1 MPNWCEG
8 TLKIR
13 GDYEAIKRFA
23 DQGIQKT
30 ELEYK
35 GEEFEETIFRVYGIR
50 YVKGTQRGF
59 VQSDYINIFGCD
71 EQPGKGIRAFDY
83 RQAWS
88 VRADEWQKISQTYG
102 FDVKIMAIE
111 SGMQF
116 VQDILIVNG
125 VIQKDTYTE
134 YTDIEHWLWECPFPL
149 MGG

>member
-71 EQPGKGIRAFDY
+71 EQPGKGICAFDY

-116 VQDILIVNG
+116 VQDLLIVNG
-125 VIQKDTYTE
+125 GIQKDTYTE

>member
-1 MPNWCEG
+1 MPNWCVG

-23 DQGIQKT
+23 AHGIQKT
-30 ELEYK
+30 ELEYEGK
-35 GEEFEETIFRVYGIR
+35 EFEETIYHVYGIG
-50 YVKGTQRGF
+50 YVKGTQRGL

-71 EQPGKGIRAFDY
+71 EQPGKGICAFDY
-83 RQAWS
+83 QQAWS

-116 VQDILIVNG
+116 IQDILIVNG
-125 VIQKDTYTE
+125 AIQKDTYTE
-134 YTDIEHWLWECPFPL
+134 YTDMEHWLWECPFPL
-149 MGG
+149 LGG

>member
-23 DQGIQKT
+23 AQGIQKT
-30 ELEYK
+30 ELEYEGK
-35 GEEFEETIFRVYGIR
+35 EFEETIFHVYDIGYI
-50 YVKGTQRGF
+50 KGTKRGL
-59 VQSDYINIFGCD
+59 VQSDYIDIYGCD
-71 EQPGKGIRAFDY
+71 GQSGKGICAFDY

-88 VRADEWQKISQTYG
+88 VSAAEWQKISQAYG

-111 SGMQF
+111 RGMQF

-134 YTDIEHWLWECPFPL
+134 YTAIEHWLWECPFPL